1 MKRFTS
7 AALVLGAL
15 MALAP
20 AGAFAQGFERDRVIR
35 DRIVLR
41 HDIRDR
47 AFEHARDRRD
57 WRERVRFDRCR

>member
-7 AALVLGAL
+7 AAMVLGAL

-20 AGAFAQGFERDRVIR
+20 AGAFAQGFQRDRVVR
-35 DRIVLR
+35 ERVVLR
-41 HDIRDR
+41 HDVRVR
-47 AFEHARDRRD
+47 AFEHARRD

>member
-7 AALVLGAL
+7 AAMVLGAL

-20 AGAFAQGFERDRVIR
+20 AGAFAQGFQRDRVVVVHQ
-35 DRIVLR
+35 DRG
-41 HDIRDR
+41 R

>member
-1 MKRFTS
+1 
-7 AALVLGAL
+7 